1 MQMSMLAMLI
11 QMETEVIITHLESPV
26 DPVMA
31 PQAGGVW
38 LCDFANSDQNNYL
51 VK

>member
-31 PQAGGVW
+31 PQARRCVVVR
-38 LCDFANSDQNNYL
+38 LCKQ
-51 VK
+51 